1 MMSNRFR
8 NKLLSL
14 SLALTALLAWNS
26 MPHEAMAAEE
36 HHGHRAAH
44 GGVLNVIGKELGHV
58 EIMVQGD
65 RLEAWFVGGGE
76 DTVRAVPIEA
86 KSILLAVSISGKA
99 GKRLVLKPDPLK
111 LAGETVGRCSHFV
124 AQAGWLKE
132 AKEFEARGEVMFKGT
147 RQKLIIQ
154 HPNGYGHDCEVH

>member
-1 MMSNRFR
+1 MSNRFR

-14 SLALTALLAWNS
+14 SLALTALLVWNS
-26 MPHEAMAAEE
+26 MTHEAMAAED

-58 EIMVQGD
+58 EIIIQED

-76 DTVRAVPIEA
+76 DTVRSVPIQA
-86 KSILLAVSISGKA
+86 KAIPLTVSIPGKG
-99 GKRLVLKPDPLK
+99 GKRLVLKSDPLK

-132 AKEFEARGEVMFKGT
+132 AKEFEARGEVVFKGT

-154 HPNGYGHDCEVH
+154 YPNGYGHDCEAH

>member
-1 MMSNRFR
+1 MSNRFR

-14 SLALTALLAWNS
+14 SLAIASLLVWNS
-26 MPHEAMAAEE
+26 MAHEAMAAEE
-36 HHGHRAAH
+36 HRGHLAPH

-58 EIMVQGD
+58 EIIVRED

-86 KSILLAVSISGKA
+86 KAIPLTVSISGKA
-99 GKRLVLKPDPLK
+99 EKSLVLKPDPLK

-124 AQAGWLKE
+124 VQASWLKE
-132 AKEFEARGEVMFKGT
+132 AKEFEARGKVIFKGT

-154 HPNGYGHDCEVH
+154 YPNGYGHDCETH